1 MADDDRTALFDGIEA
16 DLAGIDAA
24 LARLEAG
31 TYFACETCG
40 ADLMADLLATAPT
53 ATRCDTCAPRS

>member
-16 DLAGIDAA
+16 DLAGIDGA

-40 ADLMADLLATAPT
+40 ADLSVELLATAP
-53 ATRCDTCAPRS
+53 AVTRCDTCAPRP

>member
-16 DLAGIDAA
+16 DLAGIDTA

-31 TYFACETCG
+31 SYFACETC
-40 ADLMADLLATAPT
+40 AAELPADLLAAAPT
-53 ATRCDTCAPRS
+53 ATRCDTCAARS

>member
-40 ADLMADLLATAPT
+40 ADLAAEQLSAMPT
-53 ATRCDTCAPRS
+53 ATRCGTCAPVS